1 MKKFL
6 TRDEKVV
13 KVKVDPKNTALMEKL
28 VNSISRLSYDE
39 ILDGE
44 LEKRLGDSMSE
55 IEIDLEK
62 RLEESGKN
70 IGPIEPSSIEDIKDV
85 LLSKAIFDSISKPMG
100 T

>member
-39 ILDGE
+39 ILEGE

-55 IEIDLEK
+55 IEIDLT
-62 RLEESGKN
+62 
-70 IGPIEPSSIEDIKDV
+70 PDVDIKDV
-85 LLSKAIFDSISKPMG
+85 LLSKAIFDAISKPMG

>member
-13 KVKVDPKNTALMEKL
+13 KVKVDTKNTALMEKL

-39 ILDGE
+39 ILEGE

-55 IEIDLEK
+55 IEIDLTPD
-62 RLEESGKN
+62 
-70 IGPIEPSSIEDIKDV
+70 IDIKDV

>member
-6 TRDEKVV
+6 MRDEKVV
-13 KVKVDPKNTALMEKL
+13 KVKVDLKNTALMEKL

-39 ILDGE
+39 ILEGE

-55 IEIDLEK
+55 IEIDLT
-62 RLEESGKN
+62 
-70 IGPIEPSSIEDIKDV
+70 PDVDIKDV
-85 LLSKAIFDSISKPMG
+85 LFSKAIFDAISKPMG

>member
-6 TRDEKVV
+6 TRDEKAI
-13 KVKVDPKNTALMEKL
+13 KVKVDPKNTVLMEKL

-39 ILDGE
+39 ILEGE

-55 IEIDLEK
+55 IEIDLI
-62 RLEESGKN
+62 SDV
-70 IGPIEPSSIEDIKDV
+70 DIKDV

-100 T
+100 LQLLLPIAFMMKMVML

>member
-6 TRDEKVV
+6 TRDEKAI
-13 KVKVDPKNTALMEKL
+13 KVKVDPKNTVLMEKL

-39 ILDGE
+39 ILEGE

-55 IEIDLEK
+55 IEIDLI
-62 RLEESGKN
+62 SDV
-70 IGPIEPSSIEDIKDV
+70 DIKDV

>member
-55 IEIDLEK
+55 IEIDLT
-62 RLEESGKN
+62 
-70 IGPIEPSSIEDIKDV
+70 PAVDIKDV

>member
-13 KVKVDPKNTALMEKL
+13 KVKIDPKNTALMEKL

-39 ILDGE
+39 ILEGE

-55 IEIDLEK
+55 IEIDLTPD
-62 RLEESGKN
+62 
-70 IGPIEPSSIEDIKDV
+70 IDIKDV

>member
-55 IEIDLEK
+55 IEIDLT
-62 RLEESGKN
+62 
-70 IGPIEPSSIEDIKDV
+70 PDVDIKDV

>member
-1 MKKFL
+1 MERMLSMKKFL

-39 ILDGE
+39 ILEGE

-55 IEIDLEK
+55 IEIDLTPD
-62 RLEESGKN
+62 
-70 IGPIEPSSIEDIKDV
+70 IDIKDV

>member
-39 ILDGE
+39 ILEGE

-55 IEIDLEK
+55 IEIDLTPD
-62 RLEESGKN
+62 
-70 IGPIEPSSIEDIKDV
+70 IDIKDV

>member
-39 ILDGE
+39 ILEGE

-55 IEIDLEK
+55 IEIDLTPD
-62 RLEESGKN
+62 
-70 IGPIEPSSIEDIKDV
+70 IDIKDV
-85 LLSKAIFDSISKPMG
+85 LLSKAIFDAISKPMG

>member
-13 KVKVDPKNTALMEKL
+13 KVKVDSKNTALIEKL

-39 ILDGE
+39 ILEGE
-44 LEKRLGDSMSE
+44 LEKRLGDVMSE
-55 IEIDLEK
+55 VEIDLT
-62 RLEESGKN
+62 
-70 IGPIEPSSIEDIKDV
+70 PDVDIKDV

>member
-6 TRDEKVV
+6 TRDEKAI
-13 KVKVDPKNTALMEKL
+13 KVKIDPKNTVLMEKL

-39 ILDGE
+39 ILEGE

-55 IEIDLEK
+55 IEIDLI
-62 RLEESGKN
+62 SDV
-70 IGPIEPSSIEDIKDV
+70 DIKDV

>member
-39 ILDGE
+39 ILEGE

-55 IEIDLEK
+55 IEIDL
-62 RLEESGKN
+62 
-70 IGPIEPSSIEDIKDV
+70 IPDIDIKDV

>member
-39 ILDGE
+39 ILEGE

-55 IEIDLEK
+55 IEIDLTPD
-62 RLEESGKN
+62 
-70 IGPIEPSSIEDIKDV
+70 IDIKGV